1 MTAETSHLI
10 KLIHEPH
17 VFLETEVL
25 VGKVNHEVFVLR
37 CGQWLE
43 IIGKK
48 ILKKNGICCMKT
60 IAFKMAKWRREYGAG
75 PEEGSH

>member
-1 MTAETSHLI
+1 MTPETSHLI

-37 CGQWLE
+37 CGQWLVDYME
-43 IIGKK
+43 ENYPQ
-48 ILKKNGICCMKT
+48 KNGICCVKT
-60 IAFKMAKWRREYGAG
+60 ID
-75 PEEGSH
+75 P